1 MMKILMLANLV
12 FVLLAA
18 GVVIY
23 SHTMIKPAPTDQALE
38 TEKLQKDAIQGAQL
52 QPVPIKRFVVNL
64 HSRATR
70 LRYLDLEMNVL
81 TFSEEQKEIIRSNEH
96 VFKDAVVEIASRLSP
111 EDLDTVTGKILLENK
126 IKTRVNQKF
135 GQPVVRQIYFSGFVV
150 Q

>member
-38 TEKLQKDAIQGAQL
+38 TEKLQKDAVQGAQL

-81 TFSEEQKEIIRSNEH
+81 TFSEEQKQIVRSNEH
-96 VFKDAVVEIASRLSP
+96 IFKDAVVEIASRLSP

-135 GQPVVRQIYFSGFVV
+135 GQPVVRQIFFSGFVV

>member
-1 MMKILMLANLV
+1 MKILMLANLV

>member
-1 MMKILMLANLV
+1 MKILMLANLI

-23 SHTMIKPAPTDQALE
+23 SHTMIKPAPTDQVLE
-38 TEKLQKDAIQGAQL
+38 KEKLQKDAIQGAQL

-81 TFSEEQKEIIRSNEH
+81 TFSEEQKQIIRSNEH
-96 VFKDAVVEIASRLSP
+96 IFKDAVVEIASRLSP

>member
-23 SHTMIKPAPTDQALE
+23 SHTMIKPAPTDQVLE
-38 TEKLQKDAIQGAQL
+38 KEKLQKDAIQGAQL

-81 TFSEEQKEIIRSNEH
+81 TFSEEQKQIIRSNEH
-96 VFKDAVVEIASRLSP
+96 IFKDAVVEIASRLSP

>member
-1 MMKILMLANLV
+1 MKILMLANLV

-23 SHTMIKPAPTDQALE
+23 SHTMIKPAPTDQVLE
-38 TEKLQKDAIQGAQL
+38 KEKLQKDAIQGAQL

-81 TFSEEQKEIIRSNEH
+81 TFSEEQKQIIRSNEH
-96 VFKDAVVEIASRLSP
+96 IFKDAVVEIASRLSP

>member
-38 TEKLQKDAIQGAQL
+38 TEKLQKDAVEGAQL

-81 TFSEEQKEIIRSNEH
+81 TFSEAQKEIIRTNEH
-96 VFKDAVVEIASRLSP
+96 VFKDAVVEIGSRLSP

>member
-1 MMKILMLANLV
+1 MKILMLANLV

-23 SHTMIKPAPTDQALE
+23 SHTMIKPAPTDQVLE
-38 TEKLQKDAIQGAQL
+38 KEKLQKDAIQGAQL

-81 TFSEEQKEIIRSNEH
+81 TFSEEQKQIIRSNEH
-96 VFKDAVVEIASRLSP
+96 IFKDAVVEIASRLSP

-126 IKTRVNQKF
+126 IKTWVNQKF